1 MRGLA
6 QATIELITFAKMLL
20 ADFHPMT
27 LRHVHYA
34 VFSAARIKYDN
45 THNEYRRLGR
55 ATTKARRNFRAL
67 QLAGEPESDLLDS
80 SVLIPGAWIVDELRV
95 SEMVSMWDDL
105 DGYLDA
111 VRSSYRRD
119 SWQDQPHHVEV
130 WSEKAAVLGTLRPVT
145 QRYGVRLRPC
155 RGFGSCGMET
165 EIGDL
170 FEGIDK
176 PITILYV
183 GDHDASGDDIPR
195 DIRKRAEAA
204 SGKTVHMVRLAIHP
218 EDIVRFNLPP
228 QKIKDKDPR
237 AAAFRR
243 KYGEN
248 AATIELDALPVE
260 ELRRRVREAI
270 EELID
275 WDLWNRQV
283 DIQEVELASIRDF
296 ADRVK
301 NLPQVGR

>member
-6 QATIELITFAKMLL
+6 KETIELIMFARLL
-20 ADFHPMT
+20 LEQLHPMT
-27 LRHVHYA
+27 LRQLHYA
-34 VFSAARIKYDN
+34 VFSAAKIAYEN

-55 ATTKARRNFRAL
+55 ATTRARRDYRAL
-67 QLAGEPESDLLDS
+67 ELAGETDLLDS
-80 SVLIPGAWIVDELRV
+80 SVLIPGAWIIDELRE
-95 SEMVSMWDDL
+95 SEIVSMWNNL

-111 VRSSYRRD
+111 VRSSYRRNN
-119 SWQDQPHHVEV
+119 WQDQPHHVEV
-130 WSEKAAVLGTLRPVT
+130 FSEKGAVLGSLRPVT
-145 QRYGVRLRPC
+145 QEYGVRLRPC

-176 PITILYV
+176 PITMLYV

-204 SGKTVHMVRLAIHP
+204 SGKAVHMVRLAIHP

-228 QKIKDKDPR
+228 QKIKPKDPR
-237 AAAFRR
+237 AAAFMR
-243 KYGEN
+243 KYGDN
-248 AATIELDALPVE
+248 APTIELDALPVD
-260 ELRRRVREAI
+260 ELRNRVRSAI
-270 EELID
+270 EGLID
-275 WDLWNRQV
+275 WDLWNHQIDV
-283 DIQEVELASIRDF
+283 QEVELRCIRDF

-301 NLPQVGR
+301 NLPQMPQP